1 MRTVFQREKG
11 KPVICLLSSRD
22 EIQARRRHRERSE
35 RGACGSSEWPGPHAA
50 SNDTGLSRPTQT
62 QLPTAS
68 RRPLRPSAL
77 PAPRP
82 GVAVGLST
90 CGGGGPC
97 RANLWIGDPRDRIEH
112 IVVHRHRERLV
123 LLLDEGR
130 DQILSPALERYPP
143 QALR

>member
-1 MRTVFQREKG
+1 MGLSLNAVYATSYWDDAPYAMIDRSGPRPASQMDGADRRRSLLAALQRL
-11 KPVICLLSSRD
+11 LLS
-22 EIQARRRHRERSE
+22 
-35 RGACGSSEWPGPHAA
+35 GAS
-50 SNDTGLSRPTQT
+50 
-62 QLPTAS
+62 S

-82 GVAVGLST
+82 RIAVGLST

-123 LLLDEGR
+123 LLLDKG
-130 DQILSPALERYPP
+130 
-143 QALR
+143 